1 MGMKRRSTEPGLGT
15 GGLVPDAPISVRDL
29 AAHERLDE
37 VARRSSAP
45 PPSAAV
51 PSRRTT
57 ALESSPS
64 IDELANTP
72 PAPASAP
79 PAPASG
85 RPLSRTESTPPT
97 PASGRPLSRAEST
110 PPKGRLISRPPISRV
125 SDPPPPSEA
134 PRSQRVL
141 TTPPESRPA
150 ASSPPKASKQSFRS
164 SRPAIRVDDTG
175 TGASKMV
182 APRTAP
188 RVVKGANLKNAKIDS
203 KDAFVLSLIDGKL
216 DVPGIVDVAGLPGDE
231 VARILER
238 LEGLGLVKLS

>member
-1 MGMKRRSTEPGLGT
+1 MGT

-29 AAHERLDE
+29 AAHELLDE
-37 VARRSSAP
+37 AARRSSAP

-57 ALESSPS
+57 AIESPPPDRTSAPAV
-64 IDELANTP
+64 DELANTP

-79 PAPASG
+79 PTSTSGSGG
-85 RPLSRTESTPPT
+85 RPLSRT
-97 PASGRPLSRAEST
+97 EST

-125 SDPPPPSEA
+125 SDPPPASQP

-141 TTPPESRPA
+141 STPPESRSA
-150 ASSPPKASKQSFRS
+150 ASAPPKASKQSFRS

-175 TGASKMV
+175 AGASKMV
-182 APRTAP
+182 APRMAP
-188 RVVKGANLKNAKIDS
+188 KVVPGANLKNAKIDS

-238 LEGLGLVKLS
+238 LEALGLVKLT